1 MRIAVLVSG
10 SGTNLQ
16 AILDR
21 EAADADFEAEV
32 VLVLSDRLD
41 AGGLERATAAGI
53 PIAVVPWNGDREAFT
68 ALVCDTVIA
77 AGAEAMVLAG
87 FMRILGPEAVRRFP
101 DRIINVHPS
110 LLPAF
115 PGARAVE
122 DALAHGVRLAGVTVH
137 FVDEQVDHGPIIT
150 QAAVPVAPDDT
161 AETLHARIQ
170 ILEHSL
176 YPEAVADLAAGRLR
190 VEGRHVRRDPT

>member
-21 EAADADFEAEV
+21 EAADADFGAEV
-32 VLVLSDRLD
+32 VLVLSDRPD

-150 QAAVPVAPDDT
+150 QAAVPVAADDT

-170 ILEHSL
+170 ILEHRL
-176 YPEAVADLAAGRLR
+176 YPGAVADLAAGRLR